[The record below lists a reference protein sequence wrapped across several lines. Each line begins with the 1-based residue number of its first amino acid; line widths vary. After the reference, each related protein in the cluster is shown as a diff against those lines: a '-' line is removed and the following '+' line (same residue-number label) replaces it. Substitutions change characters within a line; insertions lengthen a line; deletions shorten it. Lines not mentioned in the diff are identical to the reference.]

1 MSRYLLPCECG
12 ELHELTAGD
21 SGTTRECECG
31 REITVPSLGILNSKF
46 LVEGSNDDTDE
57 DNPEEQ
63 ESPSILAK
71 WLTMAAGVVVGVCVY
86 FVTDD
91 ELWFGLIA
99 GCWPFIVGELWI
111 KDLMVREMGME
122 AKIYAWI
129 PLVGLFF
136 VFTRFELA
144 WQPFVMQLL
153 GVGLFI
159 ASHWLA

>member
-21 SGTTRECECG
+21 SGTNRECKCG
-31 REITVPSLGILNSKF
+31 REITTPSLGILNSRF
-46 LVEGSNDDTDE
+46 SVEGSNDDTDE

-63 ESPSILAK
+63 ESPSILAWWIMWVFGVIVGILVY
-71 WLTMAAGVVVGVCVY
+71 WLTE
-86 FVTDD
+86 D

-99 GCWPFIVGELWI
+99 GVWPVIVGELWI
-111 KDLMVREMGME
+111 KDLMVREMGTD

-136 VFTRFELA
+136 VFNRLELA
-144 WQPFVMQLL
+144 WQPFLMQLL

-159 ASHWLA
+159 SSYWLK